1 VAAETLLEGNVMG
14 RTIGIDLGTT
24 NSAAAVMKDG
34 KIRLVPAAEG
44 PTPHGKMFPSIVA
57 FKENGE
63 IVVGKNA
70 KDYAY
75 TRPERTIR
83 WIKRKIGTDYTVEI
97 DGHKYTPQEIS
108 ALIIKKIK
116 RDAEAYLGEEI
127 DKAVISAPAYFN
139 INQRNATK
147 EAGEIAGL
155 EVLRVISEPT
165 AASLAYGLDKLGKNL
180 KIAVLDLGAGTFDVT
195 ILQMN
200 NGTFKIMSTSGDTCL
215 GGKDMDDI
223 ILDYLV
229 NKIMEEYG
237 IDLRDDKR
245 NLNRLRDAGEMAKIH
260 LSTEHS
266 TTIEAQL
273 TVNGRTINPHIVLTR
288 DKLEELIKPQIDR
301 LREPLERA
309 LTDSGLDPQDI
320 DKLVLVGGPTRMP
333 IVKRCFKNFFSGLE
347 LEEGIDPMGVVA
359 VGACVQASVLKGEIR
374 NMLLLDVTPLSLGV
388 ETSGGVFTRLIKRN
402 TTIPTEA
409 SMIFATA
416 EDGQTSMVIHV
427 LQGEREM
434 ARDNISLG
442 LFKLDGIPPAPRYEQ
457 KVEVTFKID
466 ANGILNVS
474 AEILETGKKEMVTV
488 TKPKALSP
496 EEITKMVIEATKFS
510 EVDEREKESIEMRNR
525 AKFAIY
531 SMEKVMKKMD
541 GKISEGEKRAL
552 EETLVK
558 LEAALNDNDLKTIKE
573 YTDASLEY
581 VNGLTRKLKVV
592 SQAKAL
598 IYSIEKRLDTKA
610 FSEEKRK
617 IKEAF
622 KRLEEAPYKDV
633 GREMNRLKEI
643 LTLLEADQ
651 AS

>member
-1 VAAETLLEGNVMG
+1 MG

-44 PTPHGKMFPSIVA
+44 PNPYGKMFPSIVA

-70 KDYAY
+70 RDYAY
-75 TRPERTIR
+75 THPERTIR
-83 WIKRKIGTDYTVEI
+83 WIKRKMGTDYTVEI

-195 ILQMN
+195 ILQMD

-223 ILDYLV
+223 ILSYLV
-229 NKIMEEYG
+229 NKIKEGYG
-237 IDLRDDKR
+237 IDLRDDEK
-245 NLNRLRDAGEMAKIH
+245 NLNRLRDAGETAKIH
-260 LSTEHS
+260 LSSEHL
-266 TTIEAQL
+266 TTIKTQL
-273 TVNGRTINPHIVLTR
+273 NINGHTLNPHIVLTR

-301 LREPLERA
+301 LREPLEHA
-309 LTDSGLDPQDI
+309 LADSGLGPQDMDNLI
-320 DKLVLVGGPTRMP
+320 LVGGPTRMP
-333 IVKRCFKNFFSGLE
+333 IVKRYFKNFFLGLE
-347 LEEGIDPMGVVA
+347 PEEGIDPMGVVA
-359 VGACVQASVLKGEIR
+359 VGAYVQASVLKGEIKD
-374 NMLLLDVTPLSLGV
+374 MLLLDVTPLSLGV
-388 ETSGGVFTRLIKRN
+388 ETSGGIFTRLIKRN

-416 EDGQTSMVIHV
+416 EDGQTSMMIHV

-434 ARDNISLG
+434 AKDNISLG

-474 AEILETGKKEMVTV
+474 AEILETGKKEMITV
-488 TKPKALSP
+488 TKPKALSV
-496 EEITKMVIEATKFS
+496 EEMTKMVIEATKFS
-510 EVDEREKESIEMRNR
+510 EVDEREKENIEMRNK
-525 AKFAIY
+525 AKLAIY
-531 SMEKVMKKMD
+531 SVEKVMKEMN
-541 GKISEGEKRAL
+541 GKISEGERRAL
-552 EETLVK
+552 EEALGK
-558 LEAALNDNDLKTIKE
+558 LKAALNDNDVEKIKE
-573 YTDASLEY
+573 YTDASLEH

-592 SQAKAL
+592 NQAKAL
-598 IYSIEKRLDTKA
+598 ICSVEKKLDNKT

-617 IKEAF
+617 IKEAIR
-622 KRLEEAPYKDV
+622 RLEEAPYKDV
-633 GREMNRLKEI
+633 GKEMNRLKEI